1 MVYIRRAISL
11 IVVMLTVN
19 LFADI
24 STWLKF
30 ESDYL
35 YNGVTM
41 ADGRGSVNL
50 AILYKHTF
58 TASLLFSAHT
68 IDFPFDAPSDHAHVL
83 EFVSSLQLGSVLAN
97 GYPYSTIVPK
107 LPIGNQSHNIAFLLH
122 SYIGEDTPG
131 SWSGSGVGDS
141 KPDIWTEV
149 IAAYFYGM
157 GRDLVAVSQIA
168 FSNDGFLNTGK
179 SIVPSVG
186 VNGDLM
192 FGWSYT
198 TELFYVYLDSVG
210 DKMPGSTR
218 RFYGDQTHYAGAQAV
233 INYDTDDGMRF
244 SVLYSKVG
252 ANVAGDL
259 GDLSLRLS
267 YKL

>member
-11 IVVMLTVN
+11 IVVMLTVH

-35 YNGVTM
+35 YNGITM
-41 ADGRGSVNL
+41 CDGHGSVNL
-50 AILYKHTF
+50 AVLYKPTS
-58 TASLLFSAHT
+58 TASFLFSAHT
-68 IDFPFDAPSDHAHVL
+68 IDFPFDAPSDHVHTL
-83 EFVSSLQLGSVLAN
+83 EFVSSLRLGKELAN

-107 LPIGNQSHNIAFLLH
+107 LPKGNQSHNIAFVLH
-122 SYIGEDTPG
+122 SYIGEDTPD
-131 SWSGSGVGDS
+131 SWSSEGDGDS
-141 KPDIWTEV
+141 KPDIWAEV
-149 IAAYFYGM
+149 VAAYFYGM
-157 GRDLVAVSQIA
+157 GRDLIAVSQIA
-168 FSNDGFLNTGK
+168 ISNDGFLNTGK

-192 FGWSYT
+192 FGWSFS
-198 TELFYVYLDSVG
+198 TELFYVHLNSVG
-210 DKMPGSTR
+210 DKMPGSKR

-233 INYDTDDGMRF
+233 IYYDTDDGMRF

-252 ANVAGDL
+252 ADVAGDS
-259 GDLSLRLS
+259 GDLAVTLS

>member
-1 MVYIRRAISL
+1 MS
-11 IVVMLTVN
+11 IVNV
-19 LFADI
+19 FADI

-35 YNGVTM
+35 YNGITM
-41 ADGRGSVNL
+41 CNGQGSVNL
-50 AILYKHTF
+50 AAQYKHTS
-58 TASLLFSAHT
+58 TASLLFSART
-68 IDFPFDAPSDHAHVL
+68 IDFPFDAPSDHVHIL
-83 EFVSSLQLGSVLAN
+83 EFVSLLQLGSVPAS
-97 GYPYSTIVPK
+97 GYPYLTVVPK
-107 LPIGNQSHNIAFLLH
+107 LLKGHQSHNIAFVFH
-122 SYIGEDTPG
+122 SYYGEDTPG

-168 FSNDGFLNTGK
+168 ISNDGFLNTGK

-192 FGWSYT
+192 FRWSYT

-218 RFYGDQTHYAGAQAV
+218 RFYGDQTRYAGAQAV

-252 ANVAGDL
+252 ANVAGDF
-259 GDLSLRLS
+259 GDLALRLS

>member
-1 MVYIRRAISL
+1 MIDTRRVMASL
-11 IVVMLTVN
+11 IVSTVTVC
-19 LFADI
+19 ADT

-35 YNGVTM
+35 YNGITM
-41 ADGRGSVNL
+41 CDGHGSVNL
-50 AILYKHTF
+50 AAQYQPTS
-58 TASLLFSAHT
+58 TTSLLFSART
-68 IDFPFDAPSDHAHVL
+68 IDFPFDAPSDHVHTL
-83 EFVSSLQLGSVLAN
+83 EFVSSLQIGSVLAN
-97 GYPYSTIVPK
+97 GYPYVTIVPK
-107 LPIGNQSHNIAFLLH
+107 LAKGHQSRNIAFSLH
-122 SYIGEDTPG
+122 SYIGEDTPD
-131 SWSGSGVGDS
+131 SWSGSSVGDS
-141 KPDIWTEV
+141 RPDIWAELV
-149 IAAYFYGM
+149 AVNFYGM
-157 GRDLVAVSQIA
+157 GSDFVAVTQIA

-186 VNGDLM
+186 VNGNLM
-192 FGWSYT
+192 LGWSFA

-252 ANVAGDL
+252 ADVAGGS
-259 GDLSLRLS
+259 GDLAIGLS